1 MASIKL
7 REIEIFLSVAKNQNI
22 SKAAKEL
29 YISQPA
35 ISNWISNMEDS
46 YGVQLFQRTNRGAIL
61 TPEGERLYAQLD
73 IAYNRFRVSVEE
85 IFENRAKAAKQ
96 LRIGCLNRL
105 DILKSFEQLTEE
117 FKLHG
122 DGAAISSER
131 YNFHELRDRL
141 LCGELDLAITLSTD
155 LEPYGEF
162 ESVELGEFPLY
173 FVTPTSFGGDLSEL
187 SKHTLFVEN
196 PTVRKW
202 AEQICAAFGIIPE
215 SVRYVNSFMFL
226 STLVARG
233 EGFAVDGR
241 FMTEDKYAPDMNCIP
256 INLPHDVK
264 IVLAWA
270 KDSLSPTAEAFVEFC
285 RERETK

>member
-35 ISNWISNMEDS
+35 ISNWIANMEDS
-46 YGVQLFQRTNRGAIL
+46 YGVKLFQRTNRGAIL

-85 IFENRAKAAKQ
+85 IFDNRAKAAKN
-96 LRIGCLNRL
+96 LRIGCMNRL
-105 DILKSFEQLTEE
+105 DIVKILETLMEE
-117 FKLHG
+117 FVPQAE
-122 DGAAISSER
+122 DIAFSTER

-141 LCGELDLAITLSTD
+141 LCGELDLALTLSTD

-162 ESVELGEFPLY
+162 EFLELGEFPLC
-173 FVTPTSFGGDLSEL
+173 FFTPTSFKGDLSEL
-187 SKHTLFVEN
+187 SESTLLIET

-202 AEQICAAFGIIPE
+202 AEPLCAVCGIIPAN
-215 SVRYVNSFMFL
+215 VRYVNSFMFL

-233 EGFAVDGR
+233 EGFTVDGR
-241 FMTEDKYAPDMNCIP
+241 FMTEDKYSPDMNCLP

-270 KDSLSPTAEAFVEFC
+270 KDALSPSAQAFVDFC
-285 RERETK
+285 MKRKKE